1 MKSKVIEIMESL
13 NQKGG
18 SNKLIKKNSDW
29 LTFLI
34 SLLPLP
40 AISEGFEIANKII
53 ADKELKNTLEQLI
66 GEFDEKF
73 EEINDELETVK
84 EMSLL
89 FNSDDRFKEKIEDII
104 IQISEINTSENEV
117 LIETD
122 KDSIQ
127 KFVNQII
134 ESNIVSI
141 NTKNRSNVY
150 IDNSIITADKIQLKA
165 TDYSR
170 NYFDNSTFTSKSSTV
185 NLTGVSQEGKVS
197 LDTGI
202 SFDGGAN
209 ISGDGTISGSGSI
222 SDGLNTIH
230 LGIEPE
236 WLGNCSECGTKI
248 ALPNEKYMM
257 INSEY
262 IICPNERCNKKLSV
276 SYM

>member
-1 MKSKVIEIMESL
+1 
-13 NQKGG
+13 
-18 SNKLIKKNSDW
+18 IKKNSDW

-73 EEINDELETVK
+73 VEINDKLETEK

-89 FNSDDRFKEKIEDII
+89 FNSDDRLKVKIEVII
-104 IQISEINTSENEV
+104 IHIYEINTSEYEV

-141 NTKNRSNVY
+141 HTKNRSNVY
-150 IDNSIITADKIQLKA
+150 IDNSIITADKFQLKA

-170 NYFDNSTFTSKSSTV
+170 NY
-185 NLTGVSQEGKVS
+185 
-197 LDTGI
+197 
-202 SFDGGAN
+202 
-209 ISGDGTISGSGSI
+209 
-222 SDGLNTIH
+222 
-230 LGIEPE
+230 
-236 WLGNCSECGTKI
+236 
-248 ALPNEKYMM
+248 
-257 INSEY
+257 
-262 IICPNERCNKKLSV
+262 
-276 SYM
+276 